1 MAAGFF
7 CLKTEKITHIAVT
20 IKKKSN
26 SLKTPNSPC
35 NLQIHL
41 SSLPSQITV
50 ISHSVILTAIIVS
63 RNDNRA
69 PIETYP
75 TPLQNNPASKIS
87 PWKKNTLVRSHAL
100 EYVVRILQ
108 FGTRIGSLAVFILHD
123 TGKYTRRHST
133 KDTRETGASAKI
145 A

>member
-1 MAAGFF
+1 MGFEPTF
-7 CLKTEKITHIAVT
+7 L
-20 IKKKSN
+20 
-26 SLKTPNSPC
+26 
-35 NLQIHL
+35 
-41 SSLPSQITV
+41 
-50 ISHSVILTAIIVS
+50 S

-75 TPLQNNPASKIS
+75 TPLQNNPTSKIS

-100 EYVVRILQ
+100 EYVVRISQ
-108 FGTRIGSLAVFILHD
+108 FGTRIGSLAVVILHD

-133 KDTRETGASAKI
+133 KDTQDTEASAKI